1 MKVQL
6 DWVYGYQA
14 VGIVQGP
21 AANIG
26 GSAQRRDQR
35 QQHRLGREN
44 RAAHREGER
53 RERGL
58 YVNERGETR
67 LFFFLKIMYWIGAI
81 QYIEKYCNFLRM
93 NI

>member
-1 MKVQL
+1 MKGKL
-6 DWVYGYQA
+6 DLVYGYQA

-44 RAAHREGER
+44 RAAHRRLR
-53 RERGL
+53 RPRRGRQAL
-58 YVNERGETR
+58 
-67 LFFFLKIMYWIGAI
+67 A
-81 QYIEKYCNFLRM
+81 Q
-93 NI
+93 